1 MCKSKKFLQIYG
13 RDFVGKTVYLVFFF
27 VKQPTDACFLHRH
40 AYGFFYKKTTTSFKL
55 AVVVVTL
62 QCLKG
67 RRGNAGIFRIQNM
80 KKQIKD
86 YVVRSNERLSDSYS
100 LLKLQPADGSAI
112 IDTCAGQFVEVEV
125 PDSKSTFLRR
135 PISINFVDRDR
146 NELWLLVRV
155 AGEGTRHLVAL
166 AEGRVLS
173 LVLPL
178 GKGFSI
184 PADTVSKVLLAGGGV
199 GVAPMLY
206 LGSELKKR
214 GFEVAFLLGARSK
227 GDLLELEEFEKIGCV
242 YVSTDDGSMGEHGLI
257 TKNSALQ
264 KSWQMLYCC
273 GPMPMMKAMAAYAM
287 RNNIECEVS
296 LENRMACGVGAC
308 LCCVEDTVEGN
319 LCVCKEG
326 PVFNIKRLK
335 WQI

>member
-13 RDFVGKTVYLVFFF
+13 RDFVGKTAYLVFFC

-40 AYGFFYKKTTTSFKL
+40 AYGFFYKKATTSFKL

-100 LLKLQPADGSAI
+100 LLKLQSADGSAI

-227 GDLLELEEFEKIGCV
+227 GDLLELEEFEKIGSV

-287 RNNIECEVS
+287 
-296 LENRMACGVGAC
+296 G
-308 LCCVEDTVEGN
+308 
-319 LCVCKEG
+319 
-326 PVFNIKRLK
+326 
-335 WQI
+335 

>member
-1 MCKSKKFLQIYG
+1 MPVLF
-13 RDFVGKTVYLVFFF
+13 
-27 VKQPTDACFLHRH
+27 RH
-40 AYGFFYKKTTTSFKL
+40 
-55 AVVVVTL
+55 
-62 QCLKG
+62 
-67 RRGNAGIFRIQNM
+67 QNM

-86 YVVRSNERLSDSYS
+86 YIVRANERLSETYS

-125 PDSKSTFLRR
+125 PDSKTTFLRR
-135 PISINFVDRDR
+135 PISINFVDRER

-155 AGEGTRHLVAL
+155 AGEGTRHLVSL
-166 AEGRVLS
+166 AEGRLLN

-178 GKGFSI
+178 GNGFSI
-184 PADTVSKVLLAGGGV
+184 LEDSSAKVLLAGGGV

-206 LGSELKKR
+206 LGSELKNR
-214 GFEVAFLLGARSK
+214 GFDVAFLLGARSK
-227 GDLLELEEFEKIGCV
+227 RDLLEMEEFERVGKV

-264 KSWQMLYCC
+264 QSWQMLYCC

-308 LCCVEDTVEGN
+308 LCCVEDTDKGN
-319 LCVCKEG
+319 VCVCKEG

>member
-13 RDFVGKTVYLVFFF
+13 RDFVGKTAYLVFFC

>member
-13 RDFVGKTVYLVFFF
+13 RDFVGKTAYLVFFC

-40 AYGFFYKKTTTSFKL
+40 AYGFFYKKATTSFKL

-125 PDSKSTFLRR
+125 SDSKSTFLRR

-184 PADTVSKVLLAGGGV
+184 PADTASKVLLAGGGV

>member
-1 MCKSKKFLQIYG
+1 MFFASTRIRIFLQKG
-13 RDFVGKTVYLVFFF
+13 DNVFQVSRCCCNFAVPKRSPGKCRYF
-27 VKQPTDACFLHRH
+27 
-40 AYGFFYKKTTTSFKL
+40 
-55 AVVVVTL
+55 
-62 QCLKG
+62 
-67 RRGNAGIFRIQNM
+67 QNPEYEET
-80 KKQIKD
+80 IKD

-125 PDSKSTFLRR
+125 SDSKSTFLRR

-214 GFEVAFLLGARSK
+214 GFEGDRGGLGEFVFRFGGIVTAFAVPGTLG
-227 GDLLELEEFEKIGCV
+227 V
-242 YVSTDDGSMGEHGLI
+242 YFG
-257 TKNSALQ
+257 
-264 KSWQMLYCC
+264 
-273 GPMPMMKAMAAYAM
+273 MAVE
-287 RNNIECEVS
+287 IVFQT
-296 LENRMACGVGAC
+296 VGH
-308 LCCVEDTVEGN
+308 
-319 LCVCKEG
+319 
-326 PVFNIKRLK
+326 
-335 WQI
+335 

>member
-13 RDFVGKTVYLVFFF
+13 RDFVGKTVYLVFFCKT
-27 VKQPTDACFLHRH
+27 VDRRLFLHRY
-40 AYGFFYKKTTTSFKL
+40 AYGFFYKKATTSFKL

-206 LGSELKKR
+206 LVSELKKR

>member
-1 MCKSKKFLQIYG
+1 
-13 RDFVGKTVYLVFFF
+13 
-27 VKQPTDACFLHRH
+27 
-40 AYGFFYKKTTTSFKL
+40 
-55 AVVVVTL
+55 
-62 QCLKG
+62 
-67 RRGNAGIFRIQNM
+67 M

-155 AGEGTRHLVAL
+155 AGEGTRYLVAL

-227 GDLLELEEFEKIGCV
+227 GDLLELEEFGKIGSV

>member
-13 RDFVGKTVYLVFFF
+13 RDFVGKTVYLVFFC
-27 VKQPTDACFLHRH
+27 VKQPTDVCFLHRH
-40 AYGFFYKKTTTSFKL
+40 AYGFFYKKATTSFKL

-62 QCLKG
+62 QCLKC

>member
-13 RDFVGKTVYLVFFF
+13 RDFVGKTVYLVFFCKT
-27 VKQPTDACFLHRH
+27 VDRRLFLHRY
-40 AYGFFYKKTTTSFKL
+40 AYGFFYKKATTSFKL

-178 GKGFSI
+178 GKGLSI

>member
-13 RDFVGKTVYLVFFF
+13 RDFVGKTAYLVFFF

-40 AYGFFYKKTTTSFKL
+40 AYGFFYKKATTSFKL

-227 GDLLELEEFEKIGCV
+227 DDLLELEEFEKIGGV

-273 GPMPMMKAMAAYAM
+273 GPMPMMKAMEHI
-287 RNNIECEVS
+287 RES
-296 LENRMACGVGAC
+296 KK
-308 LCCVEDTVEGN
+308 TVLNG
-319 LCVCKEG
+319 
-326 PVFNIKRLK
+326 IKM
-335 WQI
+335 

>member
-1 MCKSKKFLQIYG
+1 MHRKFCLS
-13 RDFVGKTVYLVFFF
+13 R
-27 VKQPTDACFLHRH
+27 
-40 AYGFFYKKTTTSFKL
+40 FFYKKATTSFKL

-227 GDLLELEEFEKIGCV
+227 DDLLELEEFEKIGCV

>member
-1 MCKSKKFLQIYG
+1 
-13 RDFVGKTVYLVFFF
+13 
-27 VKQPTDACFLHRH
+27 
-40 AYGFFYKKTTTSFKL
+40 
-55 AVVVVTL
+55 
-62 QCLKG
+62 
-67 RRGNAGIFRIQNM
+67 M

-112 IDTCAGQFVEVEV
+112 IDTCAGQFVEVEE

-135 PISINFVDRDR
+135 PISINFVDRDC

-273 GPMPMMKAMAAYAM
+273 GPMAMMKAMAAYAM

>member
-1 MCKSKKFLQIYG
+1 
-13 RDFVGKTVYLVFFF
+13 
-27 VKQPTDACFLHRH
+27 
-40 AYGFFYKKTTTSFKL
+40 
-55 AVVVVTL
+55 
-62 QCLKG
+62 
-67 RRGNAGIFRIQNM
+67 M

-135 PISINFVDRDR
+135 PISINFLDRDR

-227 GDLLELEEFEKIGCV
+227 GDLLELEEFKKIGGV

>member
-1 MCKSKKFLQIYG
+1 M
-13 RDFVGKTVYLVFFF
+13 
-27 VKQPTDACFLHRH
+27 HRY
-40 AYGFFYKKTTTSFKL
+40 AYGFFYKKATTSFKL

>member
-13 RDFVGKTVYLVFFF
+13 CDFVGKTVYLVFFCKT
-27 VKQPTDACFLHRH
+27 VDRRLFLHRY
-40 AYGFFYKKTTTSFKL
+40 AYGFFYKKATTSFKL

>member
-13 RDFVGKTVYLVFFF
+13 RDFVGKTVYLVFFC

-40 AYGFFYKKTTTSFKL
+40 AYGFFYKKATTSFKL

-67 RRGNAGIFRIQNM
+67 RRENAGIFRIQNM

-227 GDLLELEEFEKIGCV
+227 GDLLELEEFEKIGSV

>member
-13 RDFVGKTVYLVFFF
+13 RDFVGKTAYLVFFC

-40 AYGFFYKKTTTSFKL
+40 AYGFFYKKATTSFKL

-135 PISINFVDRDR
+135 PISINFVDRER

-206 LGSELKKR
+206 LGSEFKKR

-227 GDLLELEEFEKIGCV
+227 GDLLELEEFEKIG
-242 YVSTDDGSMGEHGLI
+242 
-257 TKNSALQ
+257 
-264 KSWQMLYCC
+264 
-273 GPMPMMKAMAAYAM
+273 
-287 RNNIECEVS
+287 
-296 LENRMACGVGAC
+296 GV
-308 LCCVEDTVEGN
+308 
-319 LCVCKEG
+319 
-326 PVFNIKRLK
+326 
-335 WQI
+335 

>member
-13 RDFVGKTVYLVFFF
+13 RDFVGKTVYLVFFC
-27 VKQPTDACFLHRH
+27 VKQPTNACFLHRH
-40 AYGFFYKKTTTSFKL
+40 AYGFFYKKATTSFKL

-62 QCLKG
+62 QCLRG

>member
-1 MCKSKKFLQIYG
+1 MPK
-13 RDFVGKTVYLVFFF
+13 
-27 VKQPTDACFLHRH
+27 PTDSQLKCSILLKSS
-40 AYGFFYKKTTTSFKL
+40 FYPILFPKKATTSFKL

-273 GPMPMMKAMAAYAM
+273 GPMPMMKAMASYAM